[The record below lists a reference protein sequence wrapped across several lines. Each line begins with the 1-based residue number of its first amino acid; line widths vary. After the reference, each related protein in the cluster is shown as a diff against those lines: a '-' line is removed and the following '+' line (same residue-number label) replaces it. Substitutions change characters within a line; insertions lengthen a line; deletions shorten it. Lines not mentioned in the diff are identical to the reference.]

1 MKNLLLLVRSATS
14 KDRRALQ
21 RSIEKA
27 VSRGNYDL
35 DDGGGYF
42 LIPNIPTIRSIAVAM
57 DEGVSPAKN
66 TPSM

>member
-27 VSRGNYDL
+27 VSRGNYKW
-35 DDGGGYF
+35 G
-42 LIPNIPTIRSIAVAM
+42 TISIDCATDKSTSKTEPHSNVAV
-57 DEGVSPAKN
+57 
-66 TPSM
+66 